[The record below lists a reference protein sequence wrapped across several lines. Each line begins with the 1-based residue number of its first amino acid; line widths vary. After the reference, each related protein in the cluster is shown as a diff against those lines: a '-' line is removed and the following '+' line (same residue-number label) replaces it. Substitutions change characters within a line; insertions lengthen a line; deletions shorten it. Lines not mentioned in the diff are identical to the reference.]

1 MSRQA
6 HDSRLAAILG
16 CGALKAVVSGWL
28 CGYTSPSYL
37 LCGLGAAAVV
47 PRLVGSYDTF
57 MMLFSLCPDI
67 LFVYLLSSH
76 IPARLSAE
84 VSIAFPRIGSR
95 RRWVLIKCQEL
106 ALRVFLYELVSA
118 LLLNAVEILV
128 GEPMQWGDRILG
140 SSLCVALSG
149 LFCIAWVLLVNIL
162 ALRREAI
169 VGFAIVTGVHLGAL
183 LSLCV
188 MPPQTAKDAAKWLI
202 SARGTP
208 AWHSQVGDLL
218 GASSDVA
225 ANMSPVV
232 SALLLAALTLIL
244 CAALVRA
251 VNQLDLV

>member
-16 CGALKAVVSGWL
+16 CGALKVVVAGWL
-28 CGYTSPSYL
+28 CGFTSPSYL

-57 MMLFSLCPDI
+57 MMLVSLCPDI

-95 RRWVLIKCQEL
+95 RRWALIKCQEL
-106 ALRVFLYELVSA
+106 ALCVFLYELVSA

-128 GEPMQWGDRILG
+128 GEPMQWGDRTLG

-149 LFCIAWVLLVNIL
+149 LFCIAWVLLVNLI
-162 ALRREAI
+162 ALRREAL
-169 VGFAIVTGVHLGAL
+169 VGFACVTGVHLGAL
-183 LSLCV
+183 LCLCI
-188 MPPQTAKDAAKWLI
+188 MPAQMAKTAANWVI

-208 AWHSQVGDLL
+208 AWHSQIGDLF

-225 ANMSPVV
+225 ANISPAV
-232 SALLLAALTLIL
+232 SALVLVALILVL
-244 CAALVRA
+244 CAALARE
-251 VNQLDLV
+251 VNQMDLM